1 MNEGDIINSIKE
13 SVLQEKMISNICENE
28 YKFFLSKSNVIGVA
42 LGYKMVNGF
51 YTNQK
56 CITVFVTPKV
66 SCNELTDSEKIPSC
80 YKGFQTDVKECG
92 MPVCDSLTGRLRP
105 LLNGYSIGN
114 ILVDNSGTAGC
125 LVSDKYLYILSNN
138 HVFALNNQ
146 ATINSAIVQPSVY
159 DGGKREKDVIGHLK
173 KYIPIKFI
181 EGKNMPENI
190 VDCALCQVISRSFV
204 LPDITYIGIPKG
216 TDKANLNVNVKKVGR
231 STELTIGKINN
242 ISATF
247 IVDCPMVSK
256 KALFKRQ
263 VVTTRMG
270 QPGDSGSLIL
280 NKDNLAIS
288 LYMASINDITIS
300 NPIQEVLNSL
310 KVQLVT
316 DKD

>member
-1 MNEGDIINSIKE
+1 
-13 SVLQEKMISNICENE
+13 MISNICENE
-28 YKFFLSKSNVIGVA
+28 YKFFLGKCNVIGVA

-56 CITVFVTPKV
+56 CITVFVTKKV
-66 SCNELTDSEKIPSC
+66 SCNELLDSEIIPSY

-114 ILVDNSGTAGC
+114 ILENMCGTSGC
-125 LVSDKYLYILSNN
+125 LVKDRYLYILSNN
-138 HVFALNNQ
+138 HVFALNNK
-146 ATINSAIVQPSVY
+146 APINSAIVQPSVY
-159 DGGKREKDVIGHLK
+159 DGGKIEKDVIGHLK

-204 LPDITYIGIPKG
+204 LPDITYVGIPKG
-216 TDKANLNVNVKKVGR
+216 TDKAKINDDVKKVGR
-231 STELTIGKINN
+231 STELTTGKINN
-242 ISATF
+242 VSGTF
-247 IVDCPMVSK
+247 RVKCQVVSK
-256 KALFKRQ
+256 QALFKKQ
-263 VVTTRMG
+263 IVTTRMG

-280 NKDNLAIS
+280 NKDNYAIS

-300 NPIQEVLNSL
+300 NPIQEILNSL